1 MEEIEI
7 EWERKYWEK
16 KKRGLYVVV
25 RFIICIICIVEP
37 FTLVIIPSNST
48 FNYMAVIILLQLFD
62 TSQLKFLSNKNK
74 FNKKDNKKGKAN

>member
-1 MEEIEI
+1 MKNTHAEIADIEYNKKRVEEREI

-48 FNYMAVIILLQLFD
+48 FNYLAVFILL
-62 TSQLKFLSNKNK
+62 
-74 FNKKDNKKGKAN
+74 